1 MDALKPCPFC
11 GQPVYLEKKPLWQ
24 GSHGYPGCFE
34 YVIECN
40 NKECGC
46 RINLLQNDTVYNT
59 DEEARK
65 NVIKAWNTRKWFGKE
80 Q

>member
-11 GQPVYLEKKPLWQ
+11 GQPVYLEKKPLWR
-24 GSHGYPGCFE
+24 GTHGYYGCFE

-40 NKECGC
+40 NKKCGC

-65 NVIKAWNTRKWFGKE
+65 NVIKAWNTRNG
-80 Q
+80 

>member
-11 GQPVYLEKKPLWQ
+11 GQLVYLEKKPLWH
-24 GSHGYPGCFE
+24 GSHGYYGCFE
-34 YVIECN
+34 YVIKCN
-40 NKECGC
+40 NEKCGC

-80 Q
+80 